1 MPHVQT
7 NTSPSTRLALM
18 KLLGGVIAAT
28 PGTDNQIELWKQ
40 LLEPFNPFEAVRVQS
55 VSLLRE
61 QLASPP
67 QPSPLFCAEFRQ
79 QLGPILFEIP
89 TIPENPLSLSFQE
102 FVSSMYAAWFTECCN
117 LLYFIVERDAANA
130 SGIRDKA
137 FLSEVK
143 AKFLAPISSRMT
155 EFKADITPELR
166 EKEPE
171 VELVIDRVAAAAERA
186 SEGIDKAIA

>member
-7 NTSPSTRLALM
+7 NSSPSTRLALM

-40 LLEPFNPFEAVRVQS
+40 LLESFNPFEAVRVQS

-89 TIPENPLSLSFQE
+89 TIPENPLALSFQD

-117 LLYFIVERDAANA
+117 LLYFIVERDTANT

-137 FLSEVK
+137 YLSEVK
-143 AKFLAPISSRMT
+143 AKFLAPISSRMS

-166 EKEPE
+166 EQEPE

-186 SEGIDKAIA
+186 SEGIDKVIA

>member
-1 MPHVQT
+1 
-7 NTSPSTRLALM
+7 M

-89 TIPENPLSLSFQE
+89 TIPEDPLALSFQD

-117 LLYFIVERDAANA
+117 LLYFIVERDTANT

-137 FLSEVK
+137 YLSEVK
-143 AKFLAPISSRMT
+143 AKFLAPISSRMS

-166 EKEPE
+166 EQEPE

-186 SEGIDKAIA
+186 SEGIDKVIA